1 MPGDR
6 DSTIVKLE
14 FSSGVSVS
22 PPQAFTMLKNN
33 GVEVKEIEMLQPL
46 AARNTY
52 DLKFRSDAARI
63 QGVSC
68 LKGLEGLTVTPYDRS
83 VVVTVLYLNF
93 EVDQGLVARVLSQ
106 YGTVSDMRWVTYQ
119 AGELKGI
126 LNGKRQFRM
135 VLKREIPSFRFIGG
149 SKAHIRY
156 FGQPRTC
163 FKCGEEGHVSGSC
176 PTSYSARASAEPGPE
191 PMVEEPGSPCL

>member
-1 MPGDR
+1 MPGGR
-6 DSTIVKLE
+6 DSTVVKLE

-22 PPQAFTMLKNN
+22 PPT
-33 GVEVKEIEMLQPL
+33 GVYYVKEQWCRGK
-46 AARNTY
+46 RN
-52 DLKFRSDAARI
+52 RNAARI

-68 LKGLEGLTVTPYDRS
+68 LKGLEGLTVTPFDRS
-83 VVVTVLYLNF
+83 VVVTVLYLKF
-93 EVDQGLVARVLSQ
+93 EVDQGLVTRVLSQ

-135 VLKREIPSFRFIGG
+135 VLKSEIPSFLFIGG

-156 FGQPRTC
+156 FGQPRTR
-163 FKCGEEGHVSGSC
+163 FKCGEGHEAHAISKT
-176 PTSYSARASAEPGPE
+176 PLKALEISYDGVTE
-191 PMVEEPGSPCL
+191 